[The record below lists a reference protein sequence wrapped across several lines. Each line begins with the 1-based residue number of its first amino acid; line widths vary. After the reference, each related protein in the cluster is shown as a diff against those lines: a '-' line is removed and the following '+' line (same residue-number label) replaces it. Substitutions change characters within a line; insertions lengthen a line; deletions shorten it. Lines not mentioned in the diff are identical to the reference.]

1 MRPVVRT
8 LGRSLLVMIL
18 VFPLLVLPANADIT
32 VSVSATVPSI
42 APPEPTATSVIL
54 KGIAY
59 PGSTVTILQN
69 GVTAVQV
76 PADPQARFDVTIGGL
91 TAGTYTFGV
100 FSVDQ
105 DGRDGPTSNFT
116 LTLATG
122 TSVTI
127 TGIFLGP
134 TIAADKTEVRLG
146 DTITVFGTTS
156 PSSTVQIYVSSETE
170 TSSQVSASTAGAW
183 SKQFQASDLQIGS
196 HSVRSKAT
204 DPDGSVSEFS
214 RSVAFQVATTE
225 LCAGKT
231 KGDINCDG
239 KVDLV
244 DFSILL
250 FYWNKRNPANAR
262 ADINQDGTVNI
273 IDFSVMLYFWTGTK

>member
-1 MRPVVRT
+1 MPLART
-8 LGRSLLVMIL
+8 LGRAFLVAALLL
-18 VFPLLVLPANADIT
+18 ACFSLPAKADIV
-32 VSVSATVPSI
+32 VSVSATVQSPT
-42 APPEPTATSVIL
+42 PPEPTATSVTFR
-54 KGIAY
+54 GIAY
-59 PGSTVTILQN
+59 PGSTVTIQQN

-76 PADPQARFDVTIGGL
+76 PADPQARFDVTLGGL

-100 FSVDQ
+100 FGADQ
-105 DGRDGPTSNFT
+105 DGRDGPVSNFT

-134 TIAADKTEVRLG
+134 TIAADKTQVRLG

-170 TSSQVSASTAGAW
+170 TSSQVAANTTGAW
-183 SKQFQASDLQIGS
+183 SKQFQASDLHIGS